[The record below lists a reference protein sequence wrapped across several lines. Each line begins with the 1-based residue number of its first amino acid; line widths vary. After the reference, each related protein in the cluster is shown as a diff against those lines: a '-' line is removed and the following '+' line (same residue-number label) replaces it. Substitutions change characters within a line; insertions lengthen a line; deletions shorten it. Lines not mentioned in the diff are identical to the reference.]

1 MIAEA
6 KWPDLVLDARP
17 GDPDALATPRSIAP
31 ETALPEDSY
40 RRFLDPS
47 IVSKLATME
56 LRARLVVE
64 GFVTGLHRS
73 PYKGFSVEFA
83 EHRQYM
89 PGDPLKHIDWK
100 VFGKT
105 DRLYIKEYEEETNL
119 RGHILLDAS
128 ASMAYGAA
136 GISKF
141 EYGRYLAAAL
151 IYLMLKQQ
159 DSVGLL
165 VFDREIRKFVPPR
178 SNPRQLHLLLS
189 ELDRAEASS
198 ETDIGLVLHELARRI
213 KRRGLV
219 ILISDLLDEPS
230 DVLPGLKHFRH
241 MKHEV
246 IVFHVLDPKE
256 VGFSFDA
263 DATFRDMETG
273 ELMTTEPY
281 SIRRDYLDAVDRW
294 MAHLRRECSESR
306 IDYVPIQ
313 TSTPYDRALF
323 SYLEKRK
330 RLG

>member
-1 MIAEA
+1 M
-6 KWPDLVLDARP
+6 PD
-17 GDPDALATPRSIAP
+17 
-31 ETALPEDSY
+31 ESY
-40 RRFLDPS
+40 RRFLDPAV
-47 IVSKLATME
+47 VSKLATME

-64 GFVTGLHRS
+64 GFVTGLHKS

-100 VFGKT
+100 VYGKT

-119 RGHILLDAS
+119 RGHVLLDAS
-128 ASMAYGAA
+128 ASMGYASE

-141 EYGRYLAAAL
+141 EYGRYLAAAI

-165 VFDREIRKFVPPR
+165 VFDEVIREFIPPR

-189 ELDRAEASS
+189 ELERAAPSA
-198 ETDIGLVLHELARRI
+198 ETRIGLVLHELARRVR
-213 KRRGLV
+213 RRGLV
-219 ILISDLLDEPS
+219 LLISDLLDDPEN
-230 DVLPGLKHFRH
+230 VLPGLKHFRH
-241 MKHEV
+241 LKHEV
-246 IVFHVLDPKE
+246 IVFHVLDPRE
-256 VGFSFDA
+256 VRFGFDT
-263 DATFRDMETG
+263 DATFRDMEPG
-273 ELMTTEPY
+273 ELMTTEPF
-281 SIRRDYLDAVDRW
+281 SIREDYVEAVERW
-294 MAHLRRECSESR
+294 MNLLRRECAESR
-306 IDYVPIQ
+306 IDYMPVL

>member
-1 MIAEA
+1 M
-6 KWPDLVLDARP
+6 
-17 GDPDALATPRSIAP
+17 P
-31 ETALPEDSY
+31 EESY
-40 RRFLDPS
+40 RRFLDPAV
-47 IVSKLATME
+47 VSKLASME

-89 PGDPLKHIDWK
+89 PGDPLKHIDWN
-100 VFGKT
+100 VYGKT
-105 DRLYIKEYEEETNL
+105 DRFYIKEYEEETNL
-119 RGHILLDAS
+119 RGYILLDAS
-128 ASMAYGAA
+128 RSMAFGADTV
-136 GISKF
+136 SKL

-165 VFDREIRKFVPPR
+165 VFDQAIREFIPPR
-178 SNPRQLHLLLS
+178 SNPRQLHVLLS
-189 ELDRAEASS
+189 ELDRAAPSS
-198 ETDIGLVLHELARRI
+198 ETEIGVVLHELARRMR
-213 KRRGLV
+213 RRGLV
-219 ILISDLLDEPS
+219 ILISDLLDDPD

-241 MKHEV
+241 LKHEV
-246 IVFHVLDPKE
+246 IVFHVLDPRE
-256 VGFSFDA
+256 AEFRFER

-273 ELMTTEPY
+273 DLMTTEPFA
-281 SIRRDYLDAVDRW
+281 IRGDYVEAVDRW
-294 MAHLRRECSESR
+294 LGRLRSECAESR
-306 IDYVPIQ
+306 IDYVPIR